1 MKKYIVFFIMIGL
14 ILGTV
19 LTFNVINVQ
28 KSKRMEFA
36 ESGYIL
42 NGSSDRYY
50 FYEKEKYTTSYDKQ
64 IVFNDTEGTKVTL
77 GNDNFIHYTSG
88 NIISLQDGV
97 LLDLSKINDD
107 PIVYYNVASNKE
119 IKKVSNRYTVQNLKE
134 DVNFE
139 EAIWKISA
147 TKYLILANNMKVTLN
162 NGNTKDV
169 TGYLEVEYSDS
180 EVVNIYNQEF
190 SYQTIS
196 SDSFIELSSGVKL
209 NLGTKIVSVN
219 DENKMSLEDMV
230 INSNDNVTLIDLNE
244 NKNTNTNTEENTEID
259 NTTGGNGG
267 STTITNTTN
276 NNNSGT
282 TIINGGNGGTNGGSN
297 AGTTT
302 DTNIENDETK
312 VNLEIVNII
321 YQYIQNNETKVDETV
336 SKTEPKF
343 KLEDM
348 DISSVGIKATVQITD
363 DEDLLSKNDN
373 VTIKIT
379 NNATGKVVYMDEEAY
394 GTFSIPIDVQTL
406 LPDTSYSIVATAT
419 YTLNDNVYTKNFL
432 YKTFVTSSI
441 GVEISKEVYTANSL
455 TFNLEFKDSNVD
467 SAEIYLLDANG
478 NEIINQNQTKK
489 NSGGIEEVEFTG
501 LEANTNYIVKVKN
514 ISYNGAVQEG
524 ENWAIYYNCQTLKE
538 KASIDKLN
546 YAVNKR
552 DGTFTLY
559 IDEVTDK
566 DSAIKSYEYY
576 VYEFKTILNDDGL
589 YETTYD
595 VKNPVY
601 QKQTTDRNI
610 VIDVGNEQSNDSIIR
625 GKSYGF
631 KVIATTYDNEKYVDV
646 ESTIAGAFSLNG
658 KTFPT
663 VKFTKA
669 TNNDFETTEI
679 IGYLDIIDNQN
690 TIVVDDQNPL
700 TISYYSDVVEN
711 TTYLKITN
719 LDAYGDGKLYGKTE
733 DVDGNSVIRINVDLG
748 KEGNKKDGLKAQT
761 SYTFSAYGTV
771 DLQDEESTSGGYKNA
786 YIGSSIITTDKYSPI
801 TANLSV
807 PENAP
812 AGNAFTVDLS
822 FDADTISSEESL
834 SSVDI
839 MVYEGSGDINSGE
852 YNSWSRTITNNNF
865 DQVVDNAKY
874 PTEVASLQD
883 LFFENSLVVTP
894 SLIGGGYESSYTEA
908 NYQVVVT
915 ATVDGTQYTNKI
927 PVKSADDDDI
937 NTGDTTYTNKSTKE
951 TYTAAYIIV
960 KGKGTTAD
968 ITEDTARPTATVIT
982 NAEANR
988 YGLEKDSN
996 LLDNTAV
1003 GYFVSTKFANT
1014 GSLSAKSVT
1023 YYVWDAEG
1031 NPIYEKDESG
1041 KYVTDDNGNRVQL
1054 KQTLNFVTQDKAP
1067 SAIFELDYGTI
1078 DTIEKDNETGKLHRG
1093 DGYIF
1098 SYTVTYTDN
1107 NGNDIIWPLNIT
1119 EDDGSSK
1126 YTTQTLKTEI
1136 LYPQKQDPSFVMYPI
1151 TSDDTTVTYKYSC
1164 KDVDA
1169 ALQYN
1174 ENDTREYAHL
1184 ILAINGSIQNSDIQV
1199 KTDGKL
1205 DNLSIYIPQ
1214 KNVTFTL
1221 SYNKNVNKAK
1231 NGKVYETVTMVT
1243 QKFEGIVNCNDV
1255 SIESIAYDND
1265 KSPNSIRLKLS
1276 GDKASRI
1283 AAAQVKFTQN
1293 GETMT
1298 SKLLKVNDDDNYYF
1312 DVDLLELA
1320 ATNSNFDSFIGKQSN
1335 IEVILYYDDGVIG
1348 YAPTNA
1354 FEYSAYTNANGAYV
1368 ALNDANFEVVDK
1380 IGGNM
1385 YNYSFT
1391 AENSEARLGISN
1403 IDAINNGTAGVTLSM
1418 QYTES
1423 GLKQNDMIITQKE
1436 IAKTEFAT
1444 GKTISIQSLRAGI
1457 KMNKIETSIKKAEIS
1472 ASLIKP
1478 NSMTIPGGITIEIY
1492 HTKDKDA
1499 KPNWK
1504 SDTVITKLLQEN
1516 EFENTI
1522 VLDDL
1527 SPAEYYYIRFRYNDG
1542 VNDVYLYDMDTKEVG
1557 AVYQFETLA
1566 TIGINSISIKY
1577 DAVKYKE
1584 KYIDIDYKIT
1594 QNRSNMYEFTKYAF
1608 YEADGTTL
1616 VPLTDNNVVT
1626 GANSKYEINENGELI
1641 VTNANYETENLIN
1654 AINEKISISP
1664 DYNTFSINKKYI
1676 LKITPMVT
1684 YNGALVEIETEEAE
1698 FTLDTLQ
1705 EPKIGLTMRRQKV
1718 NQNNN
1723 EIDYIRVTTTVQDPD
1738 AMIQGQ
1744 EYGEYELH
1752 VYRYKGSSPEFT
1764 EENEVPIYST
1774 PIGGS
1779 AMTEKKF
1786 NINDYGTNFSVYV
1799 QQSSI
1804 DYRTYSYIAVIKLK
1818 YDRNNDGNTEDKEEK
1833 YSISKIENDQDVAIG
1848 STALVQN
1855 ENSCEMRFY
1864 DSYYNITKID
1874 KITYTMYNLTNSQ
1887 TQSGTFTPVWRQE
1900 EDSENPGVSYYK
1912 VILPETFKS
1921 SGTYTIQMNL
1931 FVGNTLV
1938 GTINNTAYIN
1948 KNN

>member
-1 MKKYIVFFIMIGL
+1 
-14 ILGTV
+14 
-19 LTFNVINVQ
+19 
-28 KSKRMEFA
+28 
-36 ESGYIL
+36 
-42 NGSSDRYY
+42 
-50 FYEKEKYTTSYDKQ
+50 
-64 IVFNDTEGTKVTL
+64 
-77 GNDNFIHYTSG
+77 
-88 NIISLQDGV
+88 
-97 LLDLSKINDD
+97 
-107 PIVYYNVASNKE
+107 
-119 IKKVSNRYTVQNLKE
+119 
-134 DVNFE
+134 
-139 EAIWKISA
+139 
-147 TKYLILANNMKVTLN
+147 
-162 NGNTKDV
+162 
-169 TGYLEVEYSDS
+169 
-180 EVVNIYNQEF
+180 
-190 SYQTIS
+190 
-196 SDSFIELSSGVKL
+196 
-209 NLGTKIVSVN
+209 
-219 DENKMSLEDMV
+219 
-230 INSNDNVTLIDLNE
+230 
-244 NKNTNTNTEENTEID
+244 
-259 NTTGGNGG
+259 
-267 STTITNTTN
+267 
-276 NNNSGT
+276 
-282 TIINGGNGGTNGGSN
+282 
-297 AGTTT
+297 
-302 DTNIENDETK
+302 
-312 VNLEIVNII
+312 
-321 YQYIQNNETKVDETV
+321 
-336 SKTEPKF
+336 
-343 KLEDM
+343 
-348 DISSVGIKATVQITD
+348 
-363 DEDLLSKNDN
+363 
-373 VTIKIT
+373 
-379 NNATGKVVYMDEEAY
+379 
-394 GTFSIPIDVQTL
+394 
-406 LPDTSYSIVATAT
+406 
-419 YTLNDNVYTKNFL
+419 
-432 YKTFVTSSI
+432 
-441 GVEISKEVYTANSL
+441 
-455 TFNLEFKDSNVD
+455 
-467 SAEIYLLDANG
+467 
-478 NEIINQNQTKK
+478 
-489 NSGGIEEVEFTG
+489 
-501 LEANTNYIVKVKN
+501 
-514 ISYNGAVQEG
+514 
-524 ENWAIYYNCQTLKE
+524 
-538 KASIDKLN
+538 
-546 YAVNKR
+546 
-552 DGTFTLY
+552 
-559 IDEVTDK
+559 
-566 DSAIKSYEYY
+566 
-576 VYEFKTILNDDGL
+576 
-589 YETTYD
+589 
-595 VKNPVY
+595 
-601 QKQTTDRNI
+601 
-610 VIDVGNEQSNDSIIR
+610 
-625 GKSYGF
+625 
-631 KVIATTYDNEKYVDV
+631 
-646 ESTIAGAFSLNG
+646 
-658 KTFPT
+658 
-663 VKFTKA
+663 
-669 TNNDFETTEI
+669 
-679 IGYLDIIDNQN
+679 
-690 TIVVDDQNPL
+690 
-700 TISYYSDVVEN
+700 
-711 TTYLKITN
+711 
-719 LDAYGDGKLYGKTE
+719 
-733 DVDGNSVIRINVDLG
+733 
-748 KEGNKKDGLKAQT
+748 
-761 SYTFSAYGTV
+761 
-771 DLQDEESTSGGYKNA
+771 
-786 YIGSSIITTDKYSPI
+786 
-801 TANLSV
+801 
-807 PENAP
+807 
-812 AGNAFTVDLS
+812 
-822 FDADTISSEESL
+822 
-834 SSVDI
+834 
-839 MVYEGSGDINSGE
+839 
-852 YNSWSRTITNNNF
+852 
-865 DQVVDNAKY
+865 
-874 PTEVASLQD
+874 
-883 LFFENSLVVTP
+883 
-894 SLIGGGYESSYTEA
+894 
-908 NYQVVVT
+908 
-915 ATVDGTQYTNKI
+915 
-927 PVKSADDDDI
+927 
-937 NTGDTTYTNKSTKE
+937 
-951 TYTAAYIIV
+951 
-960 KGKGTTAD
+960 
-968 ITEDTARPTATVIT
+968 
-982 NAEANR
+982 
-988 YGLEKDSN
+988 
-996 LLDNTAV
+996 
-1003 GYFVSTKFANT
+1003 
-1014 GSLSAKSVT
+1014 
-1023 YYVWDAEG
+1023 
-1031 NPIYEKDESG
+1031 
-1041 KYVTDDNGNRVQL
+1041 
-1054 KQTLNFVTQDKAP
+1054 
-1067 SAIFELDYGTI
+1067 
-1078 DTIEKDNETGKLHRG
+1078 
-1093 DGYIF
+1093 
-1098 SYTVTYTDN
+1098 
-1107 NGNDIIWPLNIT
+1107 
-1119 EDDGSSK
+1119 
-1126 YTTQTLKTEI
+1126 
-1136 LYPQKQDPSFVMYPI
+1136 
-1151 TSDDTTVTYKYSC
+1151 
-1164 KDVDA
+1164 
-1169 ALQYN
+1169 
-1174 ENDTREYAHL
+1174 
-1184 ILAINGSIQNSDIQV
+1184 
-1199 KTDGKL
+1199 
-1205 DNLSIYIPQ
+1205 
-1214 KNVTFTL
+1214 
-1221 SYNKNVNKAK
+1221 
-1231 NGKVYETVTMVT
+1231 MVT
-1243 QKFEGIVNCNDV
+1243 QEFEGIVNCNDV

-1320 ATNSNFDSFIGKQSN
+1320 AINSNFDSFIGKQSN

-1368 ALNDANFEVVDK
+1368 ALNDENFEVVDK

-1385 YNYSFT
+1385 YNYSFS
-1391 AENSEARLGISN
+1391 AENSEARLGISD

-1542 VNDVYLYDMDTKEVG
+1542 VSDVYLYDMDTKEVG

-1616 VPLTDNNVVT
+1616 VPLTDNNVVR
-1626 GANSKYEINENGELI
+1626 GENSKYEINENGELI

-1723 EIDYIRVTTTVQDPD
+1723 EIDYIRVITTVQDPD

-1779 AMTEKKF
+1779 AITEKKF

-1855 ENSCEMRFY
+1855 ESSCEMRFY

-1921 SGTYTIQMNL
+1921 SGTYTIQMNM